1 MKKFLIVLALA
12 SVSLT
17 GMAQEEPTLKYSVA
31 TNSFWSN
38 WFIQGNFAYSA
49 FYSNEE
55 KHEGYSKSP
64 LKDFRRG
71 LGFSVAIGKWFTPGI
86 GLRTKFNAMDGKS
99 VISTN
104 ADANKIKYWNLQ
116 EQALLNL
123 SNLLCG
129 YNPTRVWNFIPYAGV
144 GVARNCSY
152 NTYELV
158 GSAGILNTF
167 RVSKRVAINLDLSY
181 NLCGDD
187 FEGME
192 YAWGRNLDA
201 AHDRWFTAEV
211 GLTLNLGK
219 ATWNKV
225 PDVDAIKA
233 LSQSQIDAL
242 KAQLADANAENDRL
256 KNLLANQ
263 PKQVEVPQSVKEFI
277 TTPVSVFFN
286 LDKTE
291 IAELKDLVNV
301 QALAKYAIEN
311 NNNLLVTGYADSATG
326 SAPHNQVLSEKR
338 AKRVADELVKMGVS
352 EGKISQEA
360 KGGVD
365 ILSPISYNRRATV
378 QIVD

>member
-17 GMAQEEPTLKYSVA
+17 SMAQDEPSLKYSVA

-38 WFIQGNFAYSA
+38 WFVQGNFAYTA

-55 KHEGYSKSP
+55 KHEGYAKSP

-104 ADANKIKYWNLQ
+104 ADVNKIKYWNLQ

-129 YNPTRVWNFIPYAGV
+129 YNENRVWNFIPYFGV

-167 RVSKRVAINLDLSY
+167 RVSKRVAINLDLGY

-225 PDVDAIKA
+225 PDVDAIKF
-233 LSQSQIDAL
+233 LSQLRNSS
-242 KAQLADANAENDRL
+242 RL
-256 KNLLANQ
+256 LYLYSSTSTRPRLL
-263 PKQVEVPQSVKEFI
+263 S
-277 TTPVSVFFN
+277 
-286 LDKTE
+286 
-291 IAELKDLVNV
+291 
-301 QALAKYAIEN
+301 
-311 NNNLLVTGYADSATG
+311 
-326 SAPHNQVLSEKR
+326 
-338 AKRVADELVKMGVS
+338 
-352 EGKISQEA
+352 
-360 KGGVD
+360 
-365 ILSPISYNRRATV
+365 
-378 QIVD
+378 